1 MPRHKDSERDQV
13 IGETRQLLIEA
24 ATQEFA
30 REGYAKANI
39 DRISRTAGFGKGT
52 IYNYFDSKR
61 ALMAAVID
69 ELSQAHM
76 GFLAEAVRVEPDPAR
91 RLECFF
97 EAGFGFVRDHH
108 AKLQVMINTIYGPD
122 AEFKEYLYTAYQPM
136 FQLVEQDIVAAGIA
150 QGIFRPVDPAD
161 TALLLMTIYLG
172 TGSQVD
178 EQGRVWQDPGQIA
191 DFALHA
197 LRQGKPNHEGK

>member
-1 MPRHKDSERDQV
+1 MPRHKDSERDG
-13 IGETRQLLIEA
+13 ILSETRQLLIQA
-24 ATQEFA
+24 ATEAFA

-39 DRISRTAGFGKGT
+39 DRISRDAGFAKGT

-61 ALMAAVID
+61 ALMLAIID
-69 ELSQAHM
+69 EMAGKHLEFMAGSIRQEQDA
-76 GFLAEAVRVEPDPAR
+76 GR

-97 EAGFGFVRDHH
+97 EAGFAFVTSHLALAR
-108 AKLQVMINTIYGPD
+108 VMVNTIYGPD
-122 AEFKEYLYTAYQPM
+122 AEFKRYLYTAYQPL
-136 FQLVEQDIVAAGIA
+136 FQLVGQEIVAAGID
-150 QGIFRPVDPAD
+150 QGVFRAVDPHS

-178 EQGRVWQDPGQIA
+178 DQGRIWLDPRQVA

-197 LRQGKPNHEGK
+197 LQIEKIGDEEE